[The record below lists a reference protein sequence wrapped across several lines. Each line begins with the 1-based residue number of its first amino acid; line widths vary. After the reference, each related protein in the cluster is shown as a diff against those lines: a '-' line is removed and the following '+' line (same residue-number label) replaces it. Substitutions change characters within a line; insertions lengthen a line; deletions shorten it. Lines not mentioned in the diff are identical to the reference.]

1 MFSTLRPTG
10 WWSLE
15 RLSSLLFYLGIV
27 SGVGMMKL
35 GSQEVTTFHPSASG
49 ASGVQPGAHN
59 CDSYAYVSGCK
70 ALALFTFVGE

>member
-27 SGVGMMKL
+27 PGLGMMKL
-35 GSQEVTTFHPSASG
+35 RSQEVTTFYRAGHS
-49 ASGVQPGAHN
+49 QEAHN
-59 CDSYAYVSGCK
+59 CDSYAYVSGCNT
-70 ALALFTFVGE
+70 LALFTFAGE